1 MLSAGF
7 QRLVS
12 WDAPTGAAAV
22 LGVLLL
28 CPQEARAG
36 PPFRTDDPVPV
47 ELGHWEIYTFSAATH
62 AAGDTAGILS
72 GIDANYGAAPD
83 LQLHATF
90 PAAFDKPDRGS
101 MAVGYGDTEFGFK
114 YRFLAE
120 DEAGWRPQAAIY
132 PAIDLPTGNAARNLG
147 GGHTRVFLPVWLQK
161 GFGPWTTFAGAG
173 YLINPGIGNRD
184 FWYFGWA
191 VQRQIT
197 NNLAVGG
204 ELFHQT
210 ADTADGKYQTGFDLG
225 IIYDLS
231 EHYHLM
237 FSAGQG
243 VQNRATTDA
252 FSYYASIQF
261 TF

>member
-1 MLSAGF
+1 MLIAGLY
-7 QRLVS
+7 RLIRAG
-12 WDAPTGAAAV
+12 APIGFVAV
-22 LGVLLL
+22 FGVLLL
-28 CPQEARAG
+28 HPQTARAG

-47 ELGHWEIYTFSAATH
+47 EPGHWEIFTFSTATQ

-90 PAAFDKPDRGS
+90 PAPFDKPDQGS
-101 MAVGYGDTEFGFK
+101 MAIGYGDTEFGFK

-132 PAIDLPTGNAARNLG
+132 PAINLPTGDAARNLG
-147 GGHTRVFLPVWLQK
+147 AGRTRVFLPVWLQK
-161 GFGPWTTFAGAG
+161 GFGRWTTFAGAG
-173 YLINPGIGNRD
+173 YWINPGSGNRD

-197 NNLAVGG
+197 DNLALGG

-210 ADTADGKYQTGFDLG
+210 ADTVGGKDQTGFDLG

-237 FSAGQG
+237 FSAGPG
-243 VQNRATTDA
+243 IQN
-252 FSYYASIQF
+252 
-261 TF
+261 